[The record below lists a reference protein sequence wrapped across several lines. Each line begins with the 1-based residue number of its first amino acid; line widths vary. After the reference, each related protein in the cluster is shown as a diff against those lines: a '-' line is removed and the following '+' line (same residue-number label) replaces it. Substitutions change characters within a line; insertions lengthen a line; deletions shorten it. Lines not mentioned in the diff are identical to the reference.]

1 MHPLNI
7 HTSTQQKQDVV
18 HWTVCCTYFEGGQT
32 DVCVRACVRGAHVK
46 HAAFMTR
53 KAASSDKQEQ
63 ITQMGEPSIH
73 VYPSSCTIMSLA
85 SDL

>member
-1 MHPLNI
+1 MW
-7 HTSTQQKQDVV
+7 SA
-18 HWTVCCTYFEGGQT
+18 GQFAAHILKG
-32 DVCVRACVRGAHVK
+32 DKLMCVCVRGAHVK
-46 HAAFMTR
+46 QAAFMTR